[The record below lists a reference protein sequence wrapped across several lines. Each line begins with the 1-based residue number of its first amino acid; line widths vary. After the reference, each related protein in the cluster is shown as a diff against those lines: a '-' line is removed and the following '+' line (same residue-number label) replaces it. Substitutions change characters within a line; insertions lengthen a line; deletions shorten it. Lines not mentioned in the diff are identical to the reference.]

1 MADAAQSDERLVQI
15 NSELNHILEER
26 ITFLTSTLKS
36 TEKLSAQI
44 ASTEIDIKRNR
55 EMQGKLQDEMKDIGK
70 ELDSLTSA
78 TEQLSTQRDSKQK
91 DKYAKEKEIQRLEW
105 EIAEK
110 GKEIENDD
118 DKIKNLESELA
129 RIERENKKL
138 KNRVKVLEEGV
149 ERMRKVRQEY
159 MRSIKDLNKEMT
171 GLASNPE
178 EGEEEVGDEDL

>member
-1 MADAAQSDERLVQI
+1 MAEAGSDDRLVAI
-15 NSELNHILEER
+15 NNELNKILEDR
-26 ITFLTSTLKS
+26 VTFLTSTLKS
-36 TEKLSAQI
+36 TEKLTAQI

-55 EMQGKLQDEMKDIGK
+55 EMQGKLQDEMKDIGG
-70 ELDSLTSA
+70 ELMSLTKT
-78 TEQLSTQRDSKQK
+78 TEELSGDRDAKQK

-118 DKIKNLESELA
+118 DKIRDLEKEMTKL
-129 RIERENKKL
+129 ERENKKL

-159 MRSIKDLNKEMT
+159 MQSIKNLNKEMT
-171 GLASNPE
+171 GLAP
-178 EGEEEVGDEDL
+178 GEAGGEGDEAGDE